1 MKIPLDQ
8 RLRRYGNLICPA
20 AGKANFLLRI
30 QLFLIRY
37 DEWNAQKFLRTLD
50 VRMGDGAHHA

>member
-1 MKIPLDQ
+1 MKIPLGQ

-30 QLFLIRY
+30 QLFLIGY
-37 DEWNAQKFLRTLD
+37 DYCNA
-50 VRMGDGAHHA
+50 